1 MVISITPEMASQ
13 GTAVAA
19 AQSHSRQANLDQER
33 TTWFTTLEAYKR
45 RFEAEK
51 EDIKANF
58 TRESQNSCRDLEEQ
72 ARFIEQQNLPRPVLD
87 LFHLYQAEI
96 KNRRLAECDRE
107 YERSVKSLE
116 AQEKELFRQHHLTFP
131 LPTSSM
137 SRSVAHAPP
146 TVASSAAANRTPT
159 PAQVQLQTQ
168 ATQAVPPRPNGQAS
182 SNISSAPMP
191 TQQNHQQWQAYGQL
205 PSHHAPPHMQANMY
219 QQNRPGV
226 VTKAAETAPRTL
238 PSNGRAP
245 ILGSGMS
252 GPMQNPVS
260 SHGLGG
266 AGSPRLMSHPA
277 EAGRGARVPIPP
289 IHQQMQHPRE
299 DRPTMVRVG
308 NGIHL
313 SPGRQDEFAR
323 QLQADPHR
331 QLKRKSDAGEISSYQ
346 EMDPKRPRTGT
357 PQSMAP
363 KTITFNEIYQDGK
376 AEFKHTIVKFE
387 DIFYILKCD
396 EHGVHFKQNALAAA
410 AKHLHGASHGHQ
422 KKEHRLAIRTIGFHV
437 VDCTEELAKLNN
449 DFVHKAFENGYK
461 PLNQLHGPK
470 SGGKRQSN
478 HDMLGASPDPSPRGQ
493 AVLRQNPKEEF
504 TDFITDFEAGE
515 LYWAIWPAD
524 RKMYPVMVLGW
535 KDLARCGW
543 HDMKFCDLKLYT
555 DKQMRPACYIFD
567 AEGIA
572 GWAEG
577 YRDGEPNV
585 LARQA
590 PVMWFE
596 NNGENRLGWL
606 SARYLRPFLLD
617 DPNRNT
623 NPNSNESRARKLY
636 ASLRGF
642 NSWEEMRAR
651 QLALQS
657 QSPADPNTS
666 AKVRSPESESDSA
679 SQDVDMYDFGD
690 NPPKLD
696 DSGDEDYVDTKKGRN
711 DSDDEM
717 ADAEPATP
725 QPLRRSTQEVRP
737 TSRLS
742 ESMGLHRTGAAAGTR
757 SSAKKDPVDADKD
770 TDTAEVQGTPSKS
783 RVIAEDKET
792 TTPNNVSSN
801 SRDIPQVALGTP
813 ATPKPDG
820 VSKGAEND
828 TSMVDAIS
836 ARQLAEMA
844 QSKLSEKR
852 NMLEDPKVTAGRVA
866 QRDGESSHDN
876 RREKSLSVPA
886 NTANNN
892 GERSG
897 ASKSPSLEKEFPKV
911 SPKLQVANL
920 LNSTVSDKAKGQ
932 PTPTNTSTPAEPRR
946 PLPSE
951 AGGAATVAKQS
962 APLRHPLP
970 PKPSGQVQPSQQPA
984 DKSSQP
990 EPRRDL
996 SIEVQASPQL
1006 SVNGQGR
1013 EGSKQPSPTEASRS
1027 VSVESTQRRSDP
1039 RMSISALD
1047 DKPTTPQPTAVNG
1060 NSIVVNGGTAS
1071 GNSTPRLLTKNLDDR
1086 WRAVRASE
1094 SPRITP
1100 ASIRSPLV
1108 DRSAAASPVLGG
1120 KKELGGL
1127 SIDVASFSEGNR
1139 RWVGGGENMLHFHI
1153 EDEARGVARGNA
1165 KDGFAATVDAQ
1176 KVKAAQHTKEAVR
1189 LVLKTEDGASLEQRF
1204 TFETN
1209 SLTGSSR
1216 SSGMQA
1222 LKFYQ
1227 WVTRKNEEIE
1237 HLG

>member
-13 GTAVAA
+13 GSAVAA

-51 EDIKANF
+51 DDIKANF
-58 TRESQNSCRDLEEQ
+58 TRETQNSCRDLEEQ
-72 ARFIEQQNLPRPVLD
+72 ARFIDQQNLPRPVLD
-87 LFHLYQAEI
+87 LFLLYQAEI

-159 PAQVQLQTQ
+159 PAQVQLHTQ
-168 ATQAVPPRPNGQAS
+168 ATQHNQTVPPRPNGQAS

-205 PSHHAPPHMQANMY
+205 PSHHAPPHMQANIY
-219 QQNRPGV
+219 QQSRPGA

-252 GPMQNPVS
+252 GPMQK
-260 SHGLGG
+260 
-266 AGSPRLMSHPA
+266 
-277 EAGRGARVPIPP
+277 
-289 IHQQMQHPRE
+289 
-299 DRPTMVRVG
+299 
-308 NGIHL
+308 
-313 SPGRQDEFAR
+313 

-331 QLKRKSDAGEISSYQ
+331 QLKRKSDASEISSYQ

-449 DFVHKAFENGYK
+449 DFVQKAFENGYK

-493 AVLRQNPKEEF
+493 AVLRQNPKEDF

-543 HDMKFCDLKLYT
+543 HDMKFCDLKLFT

-606 SARYLRPFLLD
+606 SARYLRPFRLD

-657 QSPADPNTS
+657 QSPAGPN
-666 AKVRSPESESDSA
+666 
-679 SQDVDMYDFGD
+679 VDMYDFGD

-717 ADAEPATP
+717 ADAEPTTP

-757 SSAKKDPVDADKD
+757 SSAKKDPVGADKD
-770 TDTAEVQGTPSKS
+770 TDLAEVQGTPSKS
-783 RVIAEDKET
+783 RVIAEDNET

-852 NMLEDPKVTAGRVA
+852 SMLEDPKVTAGRA
-866 QRDGESSHDN
+866 AERGGESSHDD

-886 NTANNN
+886 NIANNN

-932 PTPTNTSTPAEPRR
+932 STPSNTSTPAEPRR

-951 AGGAATVAKQS
+951 AGGAATGAKQS
-962 APLRHPLP
+962 APMRHALP
-970 PKPSGQVQPSQQPA
+970 PKPSVQVQPVQQPA

-990 EPRRDL
+990 EPRKDL

-1013 EGSKQPSPTEASRS
+1013 EGSKQPSPTEGSRS
-1027 VSVESTQRRSDP
+1027 ASVESTQRRSDP

-1071 GNSTPRLLTKNLDDR
+1071 GNSTPRLLTKNVDDR
-1086 WRAVRASE
+1086 WRAVRTSE
-1094 SPRITP
+1094 SPHITP

-1139 RWVGGGENMLHFHI
+1139 RWIGGGENMLHFHI
-1153 EDEARGVARGNA
+1153 EDDARGVARGEA
-1165 KDGFAATVDAQ
+1165 KDGFAATVDAR

-1189 LVLKTEDGASLEQRF
+1189 LVLKTEDGTPLEQRF

>member
-13 GTAVAA
+13 GSAVAA

-51 EDIKANF
+51 EDTKANF
-58 TRESQNSCRDLEEQ
+58 TRETQSSCRDLEEQ
-72 ARFIEQQNLPRPVLD
+72 ARFIDQQNLPRPVLD
-87 LFHLYQAEI
+87 LFLLYQAEI
-96 KNRRLAECDRE
+96 KNRRLAECDP
-107 YERSVKSLE
+107 SPDVPAADIINVK
-116 AQEKELFRQHHLTFP
+116 KRG
-131 LPTSSM
+131 
-137 SRSVAHAPP
+137 SRAPNCGLLCSGKSYTDP
-146 TVASSAAANRTPT
+146 CSGSATHSGY
-159 PAQVQLQTQ
+159 PAQSDCAAKTKWPGVKQHQF
-168 ATQAVPPRPNGQAS
+168 RPNA
-182 SNISSAPMP
+182 NA
-191 TQQNHQQWQAYGQL
+191 TK
-205 PSHHAPPHMQANMY
+205 PPAM
-219 QQNRPGV
+219 
-226 VTKAAETAPRTL
+226 
-238 PSNGRAP
+238 
-245 ILGSGMS
+245 
-252 GPMQNPVS
+252 
-260 SHGLGG
+260 
-266 AGSPRLMSHPA
+266 AG
-277 EAGRGARVPIPP
+277 I
-289 IHQQMQHPRE
+289 
-299 DRPTMVRVG
+299 
-308 NGIHL
+308 
-313 SPGRQDEFAR
+313 R

-331 QLKRKSDAGEISSYQ
+331 QLKRKSDASEISSYQ

-449 DFVHKAFENGYK
+449 DFVQKAFENGYK

-555 DKQMRPACYIFD
+555 DKQMRPSCYIFD

-606 SARYLRPFLLD
+606 SARYLRPFRLD

-651 QLALQS
+651 QLALQL
-657 QSPADPNTS
+657 QSPAGPN
-666 AKVRSPESESDSA
+666 
-679 SQDVDMYDFGD
+679 VDMYDFGD

-717 ADAEPATP
+717 ADAEPTTP

-742 ESMGLHRTGAAAGTR
+742 ESMGFHRTGAAAGTR
-757 SSAKKDPVDADKD
+757 SSAKKDPVGADKD

-783 RVIAEDKET
+783 RAIAEDKET
-792 TTPNNVSSN
+792 TTPNNVSSS

-852 NMLEDPKVTAGRVA
+852 NMLEDPKVTEGRVA
-866 QRDGESSHDN
+866 ERGGEGFHDD

-886 NTANNN
+886 NIANNN

-932 PTPTNTSTPAEPRR
+932 PTPSNTLTPAEPRR

-951 AGGAATVAKQS
+951 AGGAATGAKQS
-962 APLRHPLP
+962 APMRHALP
-970 PKPSGQVQPSQQPA
+970 PKPSVQVQPVQQPA

-990 EPRRDL
+990 EPRKDL

-1013 EGSKQPSPTEASRS
+1013 EGSKQPSPTEGSRS
-1027 VSVESTQRRSDP
+1027 ASVESTQRRSDP

-1071 GNSTPRLLTKNLDDR
+1071 GNSTPRLLTKNVDDR
-1086 WRAVRASE
+1086 WRAVRTSE
-1094 SPRITP
+1094 SPHITP

-1139 RWVGGGENMLHFHI
+1139 RWIGGGENMLHFDI
-1153 EDEARGVARGNA
+1153 EDDARGVARGEA
-1165 KDGFAATVDAQ
+1165 KDGFAATVDAR

-1189 LVLKTEDGASLEQRF
+1189 LVLKTEDGTPLEQRF